1 MDQIN
6 KREHTRYPLKLD
18 VDIFGHRQIFSATTE
33 DISASGICF
42 KTRRDLNTGEDYSIA
57 LRSELAS
64 LPIMQGR
71 VIRLESDSLNNPRTV
86 AIKFS
91 EPNRSISD
99 IVKLELR
106 LQQGHREPD
115 PIL

>member
-6 KREHTRYPLKLD
+6 KREHARYPLTLE

-33 DISASGICF
+33 DISASGIRF
-42 KTRRDLNTGEDYSIA
+42 KTRRDLNNGQDYSVA
-57 LRSELAS
+57 LRSQLAS

-71 VIRLESDSLNNPRTV
+71 VVRSEADALNSPKTV
-86 AIKFS
+86 AIRFL

-99 IVKLELR
+99 IAKLELR
-106 LQQGHREPD
+106 LQQGQKKSD